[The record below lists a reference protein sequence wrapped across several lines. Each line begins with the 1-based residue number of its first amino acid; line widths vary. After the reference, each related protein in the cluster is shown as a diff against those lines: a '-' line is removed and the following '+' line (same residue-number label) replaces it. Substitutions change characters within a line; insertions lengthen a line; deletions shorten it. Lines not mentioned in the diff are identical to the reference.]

1 MLVYSTSCIHSVH
14 KCPGFIKNFKIWIS
28 HRTFPGGSDS
38 KESASNVGDLRLI
51 PGLGRPPGEGHG
63 YSLKYSC
70 LEKSMG
76 KGAWQATVHVTAKI
90 WTRLSD

>member
-1 MLVYSTSCIHSVH
+1 MH
-14 KCPGFIKNFKIWIS
+14 KSPGFIKNFKIWIS

-38 KESASNVGDLRLI
+38 KESASNVGVLSLI

-70 LEKSMG
+70 LENSMG
-76 KGAWQATVHVTAKI
+76 KGAWQATVHGITDLD
-90 WTRLSD
+90 TTE